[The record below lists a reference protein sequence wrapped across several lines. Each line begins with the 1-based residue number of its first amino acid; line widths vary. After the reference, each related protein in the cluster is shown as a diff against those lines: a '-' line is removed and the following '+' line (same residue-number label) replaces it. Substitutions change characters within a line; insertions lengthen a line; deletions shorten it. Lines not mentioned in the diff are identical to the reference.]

1 MKARELSEIDNS
13 YRTIFQK
20 EEKKVSTE
28 PYLKGAYWKGRDL
41 MSIRELANEIG
52 VKAKHHSSLAE
63 QYQRG
68 FSRGELEKA
77 SRNIIEAGERFTEL
91 GEALP
96 TIMQSLSE
104 ARINKDKVTSILQ
117 ASLTALNELISA
129 GELLLETLR
138 LIDIAEDYTTSALV
152 WLKRAEA
159 HASEA
164 IGPY

>member
-1 MKARELSEIDNS
+1 MEG
-13 YRTIFQK
+13 
-20 EEKKVSTE
+20 V
-28 PYLKGAYWKGRDL
+28 GL

-52 VKAKHHSSLAE
+52 MKAKHHSSLAE

-77 SRNIIEAGERFTEL
+77 SRNIIEAGKRFMEL
-91 GEALP
+91 GEAIP

-104 ARINKDKVTSILQ
+104 ARIDRDKVTSILQ
-117 ASLTALNELISA
+117 ASLSALNELVSA

-138 LIDIAEDYTTSALV
+138 LVDIAEDYTKSALV

-159 HASEA
+159 HAFEA